1 MIHSSLTTAIL
12 SDSLDKVGLREQ
24 VLTDRLV
31 CVVPGTRIAGRART
45 AQFVPTL
52 DVDPAHPYDAAIDFI
67 DSTAPGD
74 LIVIATDQS
83 NASAFWGELFSAA
96 AHGRG
101 AVGMITDGNVRDTD
115 KIQALGFGA
124 FARSARPIDYRG
136 RMVIAAT
143 QEPVTI
149 GGVVIAPGDLV
160 MADDDGTVVVP
171 QAVEDEVLA
180 IANAR
185 AAGESQV
192 LSDLLSGVTLR
203 QVWEQY
209 GLL

>member
-1 MIHSSLTTAIL
+1 VIHPSLTTAIL
-12 SDSLDKVGLREQ
+12 SDSLDKVGLRAQ
-24 VLTDRLV
+24 VLTERLT
-31 CVVPGTRIAGRART
+31 CVVPGTRVVGRART
-45 AQFVPTL
+45 ARFVPTL
-52 DVDPAHPYDAAIDFI
+52 DVDPEHPYDDAIDFI
-67 DSTAPGD
+67 DATAPGD
-74 LIVIATDQS
+74 LIVIATGQS

-101 AVGMITDGNVRDTD
+101 AVGMITDGNLRDSD
-115 KIQALGFGA
+115 KIHALSFGA

-136 RMVIAAT
+136 RMAIAAT

-171 QAVEDEVLA
+171 RDVEEEVLA
-180 IANAR
+180 IANTR

-203 QVWEQY
+203 RVWEQY